1 MYRSGAAFRF
11 QPGIRVT
18 RISFLI
24 VTGIRRNN
32 FLMQNERPGQV
43 DAFRQAARTNRADP
57 LRISPSSISEKVRSR
72 IPSQQKRYD
81 RNEEADEIYRCW
93 ARSAEYSDDEKYD
106 RILHLFYDLYKP
118 RILSIAKN
126 YRSLSPVFDDD
137 DLMQTG
143 MLGIF
148 QALLKYDHADHIS
161 MKFST
166 YLEWSI
172 RNVFQRAIGCNDKF
186 VEVYDGNGHFEC
198 TMSYQGFVEKKK
210 KLLSGGHT
218 YTVKSRQCYIS
229 DEYVE
234 PHRDDALPDDK
245 WGDRD

>member
-1 MYRSGAAFRF
+1 
-11 QPGIRVT
+11 
-18 RISFLI
+18 
-24 VTGIRRNN
+24 
-32 FLMQNERPGQV
+32 MQNERPGH
-43 DAFRQAARTNRADP
+43 DDKFCPAAGTGRFHSLSIT
-57 LRISPSSISEKVRSR
+57 PSSISEKVRSGIR
-72 IPSQQKRYD
+72 SRPKRYD
-81 RNEEADEIYRCW
+81 SNEKADEIYRCW
-93 ARSAEYSDDEKYD
+93 TQSTRHSDDMEYD
-106 RILHLFYDLYKP
+106 RILYLFYDLYKP

-143 MLGIF
+143 ILGIF

-172 RNVFQRAIGCNDKF
+172 RNVFQRAIGCNDRF

-198 TMSYQGFVEKKK
+198 TMSYQDFLVKKK
-210 KLLSGGHT
+210 KLLSEGHT
-218 YTVKSRQCYIS
+218 YTVKTRQCYIS

-234 PHRDDALPDDK
+234 PHCGDALPD
-245 WGDRD
+245 

>member
-1 MYRSGAAFRF
+1 
-11 QPGIRVT
+11 
-18 RISFLI
+18 
-24 VTGIRRNN
+24 
-32 FLMQNERPGQV
+32 MQNERPGH
-43 DAFRQAARTNRADP
+43 DDKFCPAAGTCRFHSLSIT
-57 LRISPSSISEKVRSR
+57 PSSISEKVRSGIR
-72 IPSQQKRYD
+72 SRPKRYD
-81 RNEEADEIYRCW
+81 SNEKADEIYRCW
-93 ARSAEYSDDEKYD
+93 TQSTRHSDDMEYD
-106 RILHLFYDLYKP
+106 RILYLFYDLYKP

-143 MLGIF
+143 ILGIF

-172 RNVFQRAIGCNDKF
+172 RNVFQRAIGCNDRF

-198 TMSYQGFVEKKK
+198 TMSYQDFLVKKK
-210 KLLSGGHT
+210 KLLSEGHT
-218 YTVKSRQCYIS
+218 YTVKTRQCYIS

-234 PHRDDALPDDK
+234 PHCGDALPE
-245 WGDRD
+245 